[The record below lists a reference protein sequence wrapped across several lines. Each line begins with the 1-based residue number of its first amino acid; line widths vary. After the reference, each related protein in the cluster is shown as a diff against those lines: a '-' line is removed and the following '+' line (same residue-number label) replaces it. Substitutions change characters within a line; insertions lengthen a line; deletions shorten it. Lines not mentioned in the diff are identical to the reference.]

1 MDFFTDLNKYIP
13 GTENDAQKVTVRQVI
28 DDPASLAAFD
38 SLVVVNE
45 ALPEYADA
53 EGNPLGLSAADR
65 QAYFANLKAFA
76 QGGGNLVL
84 TDGALAGLETM
95 GIVPLGSVGSG
106 VQAEAPR
113 YNFAVSGRA
122 NLCNPAQPTADPLA
136 KNVCLPGTAGGN
148 SRQAVEP
155 TPIGYT
161 PDTGDDSAEEVRITH
176 YNVNRN
182 DWQAGCGKAAEAE
195 CTSALLGQTAL
206 GERHVGDGLV
216 RIAGA
221 MFPNPN
227 FAPDYETRDMR
238 YGVASYALTFSA
250 WQVFLNLIDYQ
261 RAA

>member
-13 GTENDAQKVTVRQVI
+13 GEDDDLVRVPVQRVI
-28 DDPASLAAFD
+28 HDPASLAELD

-45 ALPEYADA
+45 ALPESADA
-53 EGNPLGLSAADR
+53 EGNPLGLTAAER
-65 QAYFANLKAFA
+65 STYFANLKAFA
-76 QGGGNLVL
+76 AGGGNLVL
-84 TDGALAGLETM
+84 TDGALMGLESM
-95 GIVPLGSVGSG
+95 GIVQQGAVGSG

-113 YNFAVSGRA
+113 YNFNVSGRTG
-122 NLCNPAQPTADPLA
+122 LCDTSTPTTDPLA
-136 KNVCLPGTAGGN
+136 KNVCLPGTAGGQ

-176 YNVNRN
+176 YNVSRA
-182 DWQAGCGKAAEAE
+182 DWQAGCGKADEVE
-195 CTSALLGQTAL
+195 CTSALLGQTGL
-206 GERHVGDGLV
+206 GERHVGNGVV
-216 RIAGA
+216 RIVGA

-227 FAPDYETRDMR
+227 YAPDFETRDMR
-238 YGVASYALTFSA
+238 YGVLSYSLTFSA